1 MEDPRGSFSITG
13 SFGNKSRFLVYDDW
27 ENATFYMQED
37 FMGIILTYYVVRMD
51 GYGNALFYDGHDDGY
66 DDWYI
71 GTYYNT
77 HEVIG
82 EDENGLIEI
91 YRFEG
96 VECDENGNIIP
107 NGKKMSTYFVPDTM
121 VYEETDE
128 DGNYYYAGSLLSVA
142 SSDESQSYT
151 AYDERGLKF
160 ADFSVSPFGVVT
172 MTVYD
177 SV

>member
-1 MEDPRGSFSITG
+1 MGTG
-13 SFGNKSRFLVYDDW
+13 SAYKG
-27 ENATFYMQED
+27 
-37 FMGIILTYYVVRMD
+37 
-51 GYGNALFYDGHDDGY
+51 
-66 DDWYI
+66 
-71 GTYYNT
+71 
-77 HEVIG
+77 VI
-82 EDENGLIEI
+82 DVLH
-91 YRFEG
+91 
-96 VECDENGNIIP
+96 
-107 NGKKMSTYFVPDTM
+107 GKAYFVPDTM

-177 SV
+177 SVYADGEIVSTVNQELTDNLTAVAYQTSGGELVYVVAFDGAGNYLFMLSQNAAGEWVYEYEGPLHPQPAPAPDVIMPDVSTLTPAD